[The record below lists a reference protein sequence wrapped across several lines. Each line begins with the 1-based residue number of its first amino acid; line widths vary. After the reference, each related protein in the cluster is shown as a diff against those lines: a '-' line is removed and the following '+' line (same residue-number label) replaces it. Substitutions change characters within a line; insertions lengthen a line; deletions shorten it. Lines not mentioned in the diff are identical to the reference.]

1 MMSKTLPQSNTELI
15 DSIIPKLNQQLKKY
29 SSMLRNLQD
38 PRTGKEVKEYDKS
51 LLPGVKKLLNQYIN
65 TLDKIN
71 PINDSEHSERIN
83 SIKLAFK
90 NYQEVEKKIIKKEKD
105 AEEFASKRE
114 KEAAALEEAHNVR
127 VKKRQEAEKSAS
139 KKRKELESQQL
150 AAQQLAVQAA
160 REAAEGAKKRQELAA
175 QELAAQELEA
185 AEAAKKTQEAEI
197 ANKKI
202 EDDRLEA
209 ALRNPELVRDLEAI
223 KKATR
228 KLSIEE
234 KALLDA
240 KKKRRRASYKKS
252 NRGSNKKISKRY

>member
-90 NYQEVEKKIIKKEKD
+90 NYQEVEKKLLKK
-105 AEEFASKRE
+105 
-114 KEAAALEEAHNVR
+114 
-127 VKKRQEAEKSAS
+127 
-139 KKRKELESQQL
+139 
-150 AAQQLAVQAA
+150 
-160 REAAEGAKKRQELAA
+160 
-175 QELAAQELEA
+175 
-185 AEAAKKTQEAEI
+185 KKTQKSSHQKE
-197 ANKKI
+197 
-202 EDDRLEA
+202 
-209 ALRNPELVRDLEAI
+209 
-223 KKATR
+223 
-228 KLSIEE
+228 
-234 KALLDA
+234 
-240 KKKRRRASYKKS
+240 KKKQQL
-252 NRGSNKKISKRY
+252 